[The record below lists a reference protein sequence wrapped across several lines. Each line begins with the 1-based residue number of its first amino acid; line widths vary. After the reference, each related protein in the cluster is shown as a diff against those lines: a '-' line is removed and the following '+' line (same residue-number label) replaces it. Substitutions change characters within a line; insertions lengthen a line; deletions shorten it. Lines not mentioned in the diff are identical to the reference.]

1 MQTAPGTDPTT
12 LSRSRLPILG
22 WAMVLGS
29 VVYTAYVHHGLGGT
43 EFGQTTHVWQPTGF
57 LRETEWV
64 DELLEHWGL
73 GILIFSAPAGVAL
86 GIIAFTTRS
95 SVARTIGT
103 CGLTCVALM
112 AFYGLS
118 PALRV
123 WEFFHWRASAVIL
136 ATGVALGCT
145 LTSPLLARRLLDLRP
160 RSQALLYFPVFIA
173 VASII
178 RNATGSDETL
188 FLNFSPWPAIPV
200 LGLEIAG
207 YGITGILFG
216 LALGLAGAGLARSR
230 SWLRAISFTLG
241 ALFPLVWF
249 KARFPRTE
257 FSIDV
262 SILAISALC
271 MFLFSLGQAPDRGR
285 KRLQRATYFFLGA
298 SMVAAPLF
306 FGRALADG
314 DYAITRHVRAQAIID
329 ALDAFYQEESAY
341 PEDLKELVEGS
352 YIDNLPE
359 PRIGF
364 EIYYAVGGL
373 KKPQF
378 EYRNLGPSYVLEFSS
393 TAWVMCSYNP
403 PWILDEDEDPEDF
416 SDPEDLL
423 GAWNCPND
431 RPDLW

>member
-1 MQTAPGTDPTT
+1 MRTAPGTDPTPP
-12 LSRSRLPILG
+12 RESRLPVLG
-22 WAMVLGS
+22 WGMALG
-29 VVYTAYVHHGLGGT
+29 TMAYAACIHHGLGGT
-43 EFGQTTHVWQPTGF
+43 ELGRITHPWQPTGF

-64 DELLEHWGL
+64 DGLLEHWGL
-73 GILIFSAPAGVAL
+73 GILVFSLPAAVAL

-95 SVARTIGT
+95 CIARTIGS
-103 CGLTCVALM
+103 CVLTSVALM

-123 WEFFHWRASAVIL
+123 WEFFHWRASVVIL

-145 LTSPLLARRLLDLRP
+145 LTSPLLAQRLLSLRP
-160 RSQALLYFPVFIA
+160 RFQVLLYLPVFFA

-200 LGLEIAG
+200 LGLEIGA

-216 LALGLAGAGLARSR
+216 LALGLAGAGLASSR
-230 SWLRAISFTLG
+230 GWLRALAFTLG
-241 ALFPLVWF
+241 ALFPLLWF
-249 KARFPRTE
+249 ASRFPRTNLT
-257 FSIDV
+257 IDV
-262 SILAISALC
+262 SIVAVGAVC
-271 MFLFSLGQAPDRGR
+271 MFIFSLTGDRDR
-285 KRLQRATYFFLGA
+285 RQELLRRATYLFLGA
-298 SMVAAPLF
+298 SLVAAPLF
-306 FGRALADG
+306 VGRALADG
-314 DYAITRHVRAQAIID
+314 DYAVTRHIRAQAIID
-329 ALDAFYQEESAY
+329 ALEAFYRDESAY
-341 PEDLKELVEGS
+341 PESLEKLVDGN
-352 YIDNLPE
+352 YIDSLPK

-364 EIYYAVGGL
+364 EIYYTTGGL
-373 KKPQF
+373 KRPEF

-403 PWILDEDEDPEDF
+403 PWVLEDDEDPEDF
-416 SDPEDLL
+416 PDPEDLL